1 MNQISNLKIKLT
13 AETAKFIEE
22 INKARNSLGKLGKA
36 KGSID
41 LTKVALRGLAVTA
54 GVVATAF
61 AAVSAAAV
69 QGISIYAETE
79 RYMARTEAQ
88 LKATG
93 AAVGFT
99 TSELDKFARSVAM
112 NTLASTD
119 GIRNAMSV
127 LMTFKSVTG
136 DIFKQTISLAQ
147 DLAEVFKTDVA
158 SEARNLGRAL
168 ETPTEAVS
176 ILKRKGIEL
185 SESQQELIKKFVESG
200 EKAKAQE
207 LILHELQKRVGGAG
221 QAAANDTVTGALDT
235 LGQATDELKEAFAT
249 ATGITD
255 IFKKSVNGL
264 AKAFIWLREKIAGPS
279 DMKAYVNELEQ
290 SIKKNEELLKLKKQQ
305 ALLASSTQYWSNS
318 SNDAEIQRLENGLAR
333 QRGILAEA
341 RAKLEEQEKKA
352 LAQQNEALKIQAD
365 NELKERQQASA
376 ASINELNKRLA
387 TRREK
392 LNAQY
397 EKDLNMIKSLTLSE
411 EQIKAQGFKNI
422 EELQRAHTEKVTKQ
436 YKESLAEIERAENQK
451 EKSGSK
457 SQLQNHLSALDLRYA
472 TETQKIELNHQLQIK
487 KIQQMSISEKDA
499 RAKGFSS
506 ALELRKHYLALENQA
521 FDKAMTDQK
530 EKIRREEQE
539 RSDKVRSFFNEI
551 RGSGNDPY
559 VQNDIIRDEQLAK
572 AEEMHKQ
579 QLLSVEEFQKA
590 KADIEDAYR
599 KRKEDLDRESAIAQ
613 LGAAA
618 SLFDGL
624 AGLMEAT
631 AGRNSSAYRTMFALS
646 KSFQIAQSLL
656 NLHAAVMKA
665 MNDPKA
671 LTPAQKFANM
681 AAVATAG
688 ANVLNQL
695 TSITLS
701 GARAMGGPVG
711 GGRAYLVGEKG
722 PEIFVPG
729 ASGQITSNENLN
741 KALGGGSNKT
751 VVINQTNNFDSSN
764 SDNLDL
770 AKSIA
775 KQTKAVVYEVLK
787 NESRSGG
794 MLGGR

>member
-13 AETAKFIEE
+13 AETAKFTEE

-99 TSELDKFARSVAM
+99 ASELDKFARSVAM

-235 LGQATDELKEAFAT
+235 LGQVTQELKEEFAK

-255 IFKKSVNGL
+255 IFKKSVSGL
-264 AKAFIWLREKIAGPS
+264 AKAFLWLTETMRGPS
-279 DMKAYVNELEQ
+279 LEDHITTLEKELDVLEKSKKSLEEKLSKTDDSESKDILKARDE
-290 SIKKNEELLKLKKQQ
+290 SIESTRKK
-305 ALLASSTQYWSNS
+305 
-318 SNDAEIQRLENGLAR
+318 
-333 QRGILAEA
+333 LAEA
-341 RAKLEEQEKKA
+341 RAELQKQKEKAEVEQEEAKK
-352 LAQQNEALKIQAD
+352 LKQQ
-365 NELKERQQASA
+365 KEDKEKQDASL
-376 ASINELNKRLA
+376 ASINALNNRLK

-392 LNAQY
+392 LDAQY
-397 EKDLNMIKSLTLSE
+397 NKDIKMIQSLTLSKAQIE
-411 EQIKAQGFKNI
+411 EQGFKNI
-422 EELQRAHTEKVTKQ
+422 EALRKAHIEKVTKQ
-436 YKESLAEIERAENQK
+436 YNAEKAELDKLESK
-451 EKSGSK
+451 KSATAK
-457 SQLQNHLSALDLRYA
+457 SSYQDQLSVLDLRYA

-599 KRKEDLDRESAIAQ
+599 KRKEDLDRESVQTQ

-631 AGRNSSAYRTMFALS
+631 AGRNSSAYRTMFAIS

-665 MNDPKA
+665 MNDDGS
-671 LTPAQKFANM
+671 LTTTERLAKM
-681 AAVATAG
+681 VAVASAG

-695 TSITLS
+695 TSVTLS

-741 KALGGGSNKT
+741 KALGGGSSKT
-751 VVINQTNNFDSSN
+751 VVINQTNNFGSEGANDQE
-764 SDNLDL
+764 L
-770 AKSIA
+770 AGMIA
-775 KQTKAVVYEVLK
+775 KLTKEQVYSVLAE
-787 NESRSGG
+787 ESRAGGVLSG
-794 MLGGR
+794 

>member
-13 AETAKFIEE
+13 AETAKFTEE
-22 INKARNSLGKLGKA
+22 INKARNSLGGLSRTKSG
-36 KGSID
+36 ID

-61 AAVSAAAV
+61 AAVSAAAM

-99 TSELDKFARSVAM
+99 ASELDKFARSVAM

-235 LGQATDELKEAFAT
+235 LGQVTQELKEEFAK

-255 IFKKSVNGL
+255 TFKKTVNGL
-264 AKAFIWLREKIAGPS
+264 AKAFLWLTETMRGPSLENHIATLEKQLDVLEKSKKSLEEKI
-279 DMKAYVNELEQ
+279 KVNGGNDGLHEALKFTSEELEKVRENL
-290 SIKKNEELLKLKKQQ
+290 KKSKSELDKKEADAKQKADEAEKLKKKKESEEKEN
-305 ALLASSTQYWSNS
+305 ASLAS
-318 SNDAEIQRLENGLAR
+318 L
-333 QRGILAEA
+333 
-341 RAKLEEQEKKA
+341 
-352 LAQQNEALKIQAD
+352 
-365 NELKERQQASA
+365 
-376 ASINELNKRLA
+376 NELNKRLK

-392 LNAQY
+392 LKEQY
-397 EKDLNMIKSLTLSE
+397 EKDIKMIKSLTLSE
-411 EQIKAQGFKNI
+411 EQIKAQKFKNI
-422 EELQRAHTEKVTKQ
+422 EELRKAHIEKVTKQ
-436 YKESLAEIERAENQK
+436 YNAEKAELDKLESK
-451 EKSGSK
+451 KSATTK
-457 SQLQNHLSALDLRYA
+457 SSSQDHLSALDLRYA

-506 ALELRKHYLALENQA
+506 AFELRKHYLALENQA

-572 AEEMHKQ
+572 AEEMHKE

-599 KRKEDLDRESAIAQ
+599 KRKEDLDRESVQAQ

-631 AGRNSSAYRTMFALS
+631 AGRNSSAYRTMFAIS

-665 MNDPKA
+665 MNDPTA

-681 AAVATAG
+681 AAVASAG

-695 TSITLS
+695 TSVTLS

-741 KALGGGSNKT
+741 KALGGGSSKT

-764 SDNLDL
+764 SDNIDL

>member
-1 MNQISNLKIKLT
+1 MT
-13 AETAKFIEE
+13 AETAKFTEE
-22 INKARNSLGKLGKA
+22 INKAINSLGKLGKA

-99 TSELDKFARSVAM
+99 ASELDKFARSVAM

-235 LGQATDELKEAFAT
+235 LGQVTQELKEEFAK

-279 DMKAYVNELEQ
+279 DMEAYVNELEQ

-305 ALLASSTQYWSNS
+305 ALLASSTQYWSTS

-365 NELKERQQASA
+365 NELEERQQASA

-392 LNAQY
+392 LDDQY
-397 EKDLNMIKSLTLSE
+397 NKDIKMIESLTLSKEQIE
-411 EQIKAQGFKNI
+411 EQGFQNI
-422 EELQRAHTEKVTKQ
+422 EALRKAHIEKVTKQ
-436 YKESLAEIERAENQK
+436 YNAEKAELDKLESKKVATA
-451 EKSGSK
+451 KSSY
-457 SQLQNHLSALDLRYA
+457 QDQLSALDLRYA

-551 RGSGNDPY
+551 RGSGNDQY

-579 QLLSVEEFQKA
+579 QLLSVEEFEKA
-590 KADIEDAYR
+590 KATIEDAYR
-599 KRKEDLDRESAIAQ
+599 QRKEDLDRESAQAQ
-613 LGAAA
+613 LSAAA

-665 MNDPKA
+665 MNDPTA

>member
-13 AETAKFIEE
+13 AETARFTEE

-99 TSELDKFARSVAM
+99 ASELDKFARSVAM

-235 LGQATDELKEAFAT
+235 LGQVTQELKEEFAK

-264 AKAFIWLREKIAGPS
+264 AKAFLWLTETMRGPS
-279 DMKAYVNELEQ
+279 LEDHITTLEKELDVLEKSKKSLEEKLSKTDDSESKDILKVRDE
-290 SIKKNEELLKLKKQQ
+290 SIESTRKK
-305 ALLASSTQYWSNS
+305 
-318 SNDAEIQRLENGLAR
+318 
-333 QRGILAEA
+333 LAEA
-341 RAKLEEQEKKA
+341 RAELQKQKEKAKIEQDEAEKLKQQKEDKEK
-352 LAQQNEALKIQAD
+352 QD
-365 NELKERQQASA
+365 ASL
-376 ASINELNKRLA
+376 ASINALNNRLK

-392 LNAQY
+392 LDAQY
-397 EKDLNMIKSLTLSE
+397 NKDIKMIESLTLSKEQIE
-411 EQIKAQGFKNI
+411 EQGFQNI
-422 EELQRAHTEKVTKQ
+422 EALRKAHIEKVTKQ
-436 YKESLAEIERAENQK
+436 YNAEKAELDKLESKKVATA
-451 EKSGSK
+451 KSSY
-457 SQLQNHLSALDLRYA
+457 QDQLSALDLRYA

-559 VQNDIIRDEQLAK
+559 VQNDITRDEQLAK

-579 QLLSVEEFQKA
+579 QLLSVEEFEKA
-590 KADIEDAYR
+590 KATIEDAYR

-665 MNDPKA
+665 MNDPTA

-741 KALGGGSNKT
+741 KALGGGSSKT
-751 VVINQTNNFDSSN
+751 VVINQTNNFDSNN
-764 SDNLDL
+764 SDNVEL
-770 AKSIA
+770 AKVVA

-787 NESRSGG
+787 NERRSGG

>member
-1 MNQISNLKIKLT
+1 MT
-13 AETAKFIEE
+13 AETAKFTEE
-22 INKARNSLGKLGKA
+22 INKARNSLGGLSRTKSG
-36 KGSID
+36 ID

-61 AAVSAAAV
+61 AAVSAAAM

-305 ALLASSTQYWSNS
+305 ALLASSTQYWSTS

-341 RAKLEEQEKKA
+341 RAKLEEQEKEAEK
-352 LAQQNEALKIQAD
+352 LKQQNEKA
-365 NELKERQQASA
+365 ELDKLES
-376 ASINELNKRLA
+376 KKVA
-387 TRREK
+387 T
-392 LNAQY
+392 A
-397 EKDLNMIKSLTLSE
+397 KSSY
-411 EQIKAQGFKNI
+411 QDQ
-422 EELQRAHTEKVTKQ
+422 
-436 YKESLAEIERAENQK
+436 
-451 EKSGSK
+451 
-457 SQLQNHLSALDLRYA
+457 LSALDLRYA

>member
-1 MNQISNLKIKLT
+1 MNQISNLKIKLI
-13 AETAKFIEE
+13 AETVKFTEE

-99 TSELDKFARSVAM
+99 ASELDKFARSVAM

-235 LGQATDELKEAFAT
+235 LGQATDELKEEFAK

-264 AKAFIWLREKIAGPS
+264 AKAFLWLTETMRGPS
-279 DMKAYVNELEQ
+279 LEDHITTLEKELDVLEKSKKSLEEKLSKTDDSESKDILKARDE
-290 SIKKNEELLKLKKQQ
+290 SIESTRKK
-305 ALLASSTQYWSNS
+305 
-318 SNDAEIQRLENGLAR
+318 
-333 QRGILAEA
+333 LAEA
-341 RAKLEEQEKKA
+341 RAELQKQKEKAEVEQEEAKK
-352 LAQQNEALKIQAD
+352 LKQQ
-365 NELKERQQASA
+365 KEDKEKQDASL
-376 ASINELNKRLA
+376 ASINALNNRLK

-392 LNAQY
+392 LDAQY
-397 EKDLNMIKSLTLSE
+397 NKDIKMIQSLTLSKAQIE
-411 EQIKAQGFKNI
+411 EQGFKNI
-422 EELQRAHTEKVTKQ
+422 EALRKAHIEKVTKQ
-436 YKESLAEIERAENQK
+436 YNAEKAELDKLESK
-451 EKSGSK
+451 KSATAK
-457 SQLQNHLSALDLRYA
+457 SSYQDQLSVLDLRYA

-579 QLLSVEEFQKA
+579 QLLSVEEFEKA
-590 KADIEDAYR
+590 KATIEDAYR

-665 MNDPKA
+665 MNDPTA

-764 SDNLDL
+764 SDNVEL
-770 AKSIA
+770 AKVVA

>member
-1 MNQISNLKIKLT
+1 MT
-13 AETAKFIEE
+13 AETAKFTEE
-22 INKARNSLGKLGKA
+22 INKARSSLGGLSRTKSG
-36 KGSID
+36 ID

-61 AAVSAAAV
+61 AAVSAAAM

-99 TSELDKFARSVAM
+99 ASELDKFARSVAM
-112 NTLASTD
+112 NTLASTE

-235 LGQATDELKEAFAT
+235 LGQVTQELKEEFAK

-264 AKAFIWLREKIAGPS
+264 AKAFLWLTETMRGPS
-279 DMKAYVNELEQ
+279 LEDHITTLEKELDVLEKSKKSLEEKLSKTDDSESKDILKARDE
-290 SIKKNEELLKLKKQQ
+290 SIESTRKK
-305 ALLASSTQYWSNS
+305 
-318 SNDAEIQRLENGLAR
+318 
-333 QRGILAEA
+333 LAEA
-341 RAKLEEQEKKA
+341 RAELQKQKEKAKIEQDEAEKLKQQKEDKEK
-352 LAQQNEALKIQAD
+352 QD
-365 NELKERQQASA
+365 ASL
-376 ASINELNKRLA
+376 ASINALNNRLK

-392 LNAQY
+392 LDAQY
-397 EKDLNMIKSLTLSE
+397 NKDIKMIESLTLSKEQIE
-411 EQIKAQGFKNI
+411 EQGFQNI
-422 EELQRAHTEKVTKQ
+422 EALRKAHIEKVTKQ
-436 YKESLAEIERAENQK
+436 YNAEKAELDKLESKKVATA
-451 EKSGSK
+451 KSSY
-457 SQLQNHLSALDLRYA
+457 QDQLSALDLRYA

-579 QLLSVEEFQKA
+579 QLLSVEEFEKA
-590 KADIEDAYR
+590 KATIEDAYR

-681 AAVATAG
+681 AAVASAG

-695 TSITLS
+695 TSVTIS

>member
-1 MNQISNLKIKLT
+1 MT
-13 AETAKFIEE
+13 AETAKFTEE

-99 TSELDKFARSVAM
+99 ASELDKFARSVAM

-235 LGQATDELKEAFAT
+235 LGQVTQELKEEFAK

-264 AKAFIWLREKIAGPS
+264 AKAFLWLTETMRGPS
-279 DMKAYVNELEQ
+279 LEDHITTLEKELDVLEKSKKSLEEKLSKTDDSESKDILKARDE
-290 SIKKNEELLKLKKQQ
+290 SIESTRKK
-305 ALLASSTQYWSNS
+305 
-318 SNDAEIQRLENGLAR
+318 
-333 QRGILAEA
+333 LAEA
-341 RAKLEEQEKKA
+341 RAELQKQKEKAEVEQEEAKK
-352 LAQQNEALKIQAD
+352 LKQQ
-365 NELKERQQASA
+365 KEDKEKQDASL
-376 ASINELNKRLA
+376 ASINALNNRLK

-392 LNAQY
+392 LDAQY
-397 EKDLNMIKSLTLSE
+397 NKDIKMIQSLTLSKAQIE
-411 EQIKAQGFKNI
+411 EQGFKNI
-422 EELQRAHTEKVTKQ
+422 EALRKAHIEKVTKQ
-436 YKESLAEIERAENQK
+436 YNAEKAELDKLESK
-451 EKSGSK
+451 KSATAK
-457 SQLQNHLSALDLRYA
+457 SSYQDQLSVLDLRYA

-579 QLLSVEEFQKA
+579 QLLSVEEFEKA
-590 KADIEDAYR
+590 KATIEDAYR

-665 MNDPKA
+665 MNDPTA

-741 KALGGGSNKT
+741 KALGGGSSKT
-751 VVINQTNNFDSSN
+751 VVINQTNNFGSEGANDQE
-764 SDNLDL
+764 L
-770 AKSIA
+770 AGMIA
-775 KQTKAVVYEVLK
+775 KLTKEQVYSVLAE
-787 NESRSGG
+787 ESRAGGVLSG
-794 MLGGR
+794 

>member
-13 AETAKFIEE
+13 AETAKFTEE
-22 INKARNSLGKLGKA
+22 INKARNSLGGLSRTKSG
-36 KGSID
+36 ID

-99 TSELDKFARSVAM
+99 ASELDKFARSVAM

-235 LGQATDELKEAFAT
+235 LGQATDELKEAFST

-255 IFKKSVNGL
+255 IFKDSINGL
-264 AKAFIWLREKIAGPS
+264 AKAFIWLKEKIAGPS

-290 SIKKNEELLKLKKQQ
+290 SIEKNEELLKLKKQQ
-305 ALLASSTQYWSNS
+305 ALSSSSTQNWSSS
-318 SNDAEIQRLENGLAR
+318 SNNAEIQRLENGLAR

-341 RAKLEEQEKKA
+341 RAELQKQKEKAKIEQDEAEKLKQQKEDKEK
-352 LAQQNEALKIQAD
+352 QD
-365 NELKERQQASA
+365 ASL
-376 ASINELNKRLA
+376 ASINALNNRLK

-392 LNAQY
+392 LKEQY
-397 EKDLNMIKSLTLSE
+397 DKDLKMIQSLTLSE
-411 EQIKAQGFKNI
+411 EQIEAQGFQNI
-422 EELQRAHTEKVTKQ
+422 EALRKAHIEKVTKQ
-436 YKESLAEIERAENQK
+436 YDAEKAELDKLESKKAATA
-451 EKSGSK
+451 KSSYQD
-457 SQLQNHLSALDLRYA
+457 QLSVLDLRYA

-530 EKIRREEQE
+530 EKIRRKEQE

-551 RGSGNDPY
+551 RGSGNDQY

-579 QLLSVEEFQKA
+579 QLLSVEEFEKA
-590 KADIEDAYR
+590 KATIEDAYR
-599 KRKEDLDRESAIAQ
+599 QRKEDLDRESAQAQ
-613 LGAAA
+613 LSAAA

-665 MNDPKA
+665 MNDPTA

>member
-13 AETAKFIEE
+13 AETAKFTEE
-22 INKARNSLGKLGKA
+22 INKARNSLGGLSRTKSG
-36 KGSID
+36 ID

-61 AAVSAAAV
+61 ATVSAAAM

-99 TSELDKFARSVAM
+99 ASELDKFARSVAM

-235 LGQATDELKEAFAT
+235 LGQVTQELKEEFSK

-264 AKAFIWLREKIAGPS
+264 AKAFLWLTETMRGPS
-279 DMKAYVNELEQ
+279 LEDHITTLEKELDVLEKSKKSLEEKLSKTDDSESKDILKARDE
-290 SIKKNEELLKLKKQQ
+290 SIESTRKK
-305 ALLASSTQYWSNS
+305 
-318 SNDAEIQRLENGLAR
+318 
-333 QRGILAEA
+333 LAEA
-341 RAKLEEQEKKA
+341 RAELQKQKEKAKVEQEEAEKLK
-352 LAQQNEALKIQAD
+352 QQ
-365 NELKERQQASA
+365 KEDEEKQDASL
-376 ASINELNKRLA
+376 ASINALNNRLK

-392 LNAQY
+392 LDAQY
-397 EKDLNMIKSLTLSE
+397 DKDIKMIQSLTLSKKQIE
-411 EQIKAQGFKNI
+411 EQGFQNI
-422 EELQRAHTEKVTKQ
+422 EALRKAHIEKVTKQ
-436 YKESLAEIERAENQK
+436 YNAEKAELDKLESKKAATA
-451 EKSGSK
+451 KSSYQD
-457 SQLQNHLSALDLRYA
+457 QLSVLDLRYA

-599 KRKEDLDRESAIAQ
+599 KRKEDLDRESVQAQ

-631 AGRNSSAYRTMFALS
+631 AGRNSSAYRTMFAIS

-665 MNDPKA
+665 MNDPTA

-681 AAVATAG
+681 AAVASAG

-695 TSITLS
+695 TSVTLS

-741 KALGGGSNKT
+741 KALGGGSSKT
-751 VVINQTNNFDSSN
+751 VVINQTNNFGSEGA
-764 SDNLDL
+764 SDQEL
-770 AKSIA
+770 AGMIA
-775 KQTKAVVYEVLK
+775 KLTKEQVYSVLAE
-787 NESRSGG
+787 ESRAGGVLSG
-794 MLGGR
+794 

>member
-1 MNQISNLKIKLT
+1 MT
-13 AETAKFIEE
+13 AETAKFTEE
-22 INKARNSLGKLGKA
+22 INKARNSLGGLSRTKSG
-36 KGSID
+36 ID

-61 AAVSAAAV
+61 AAVSAAAM

-305 ALLASSTQYWSNS
+305 ALLASSTQYWSTS

-341 RAKLEEQEKKA
+341 RAKLEEQEKEAEK
-352 LAQQNEALKIQAD
+352 LKQQNEKA
-365 NELKERQQASA
+365 ELDKLES
-376 ASINELNKRLA
+376 KKVA
-387 TRREK
+387 T
-392 LNAQY
+392 A
-397 EKDLNMIKSLTLSE
+397 KSSY
-411 EQIKAQGFKNI
+411 QDQ
-422 EELQRAHTEKVTKQ
+422 
-436 YKESLAEIERAENQK
+436 
-451 EKSGSK
+451 
-457 SQLQNHLSALDLRYA
+457 LSALDLRYA

-559 VQNDIIRDEQLAK
+559 VQNDITRDEQLAK

-579 QLLSVEEFQKA
+579 QLLSVEEFEKA
-590 KADIEDAYR
+590 KATIEDAYR